1 MDPFTRYRSHPPE
14 SRNHRVGVSSHEKA
28 WVDNLRKDRQISG
41 QRHPTNSLCG
51 LSEEKGE
58 KEETEETVQRKGV
71 KWNTMEYLLCFL
83 AFYSVFLLL
92 PRQTPGAKPRARCST
107 RSRHPWLRH
116 LRKRAPKRSG
126 SQLLTVFDIW
136 KKFCHCAFRLSDHEK
151 LENCFLQAQCV
162 SICIS
167 KFMYYIY
174 IYMIYT
180 ISLTNLEKDIEI
192 AQEFPFAKKLFH
204 LGRKSV
210 ATKIQ
215 PPKPP
220 TKHCWVFLHWSH
232 QKRLSI
238 LLDTF
243 EKCNGRILTSEKAGT
258 SCLKQDVAGWRT
270 NFCCNCTNC
279 TNCTFA
285 NNTTLSI
292 AEWERGKRR
301 T

>member
-83 AFYSVFLLL
+83 GFYSVFLLL

-174 IYMIYT
+174 IWYT
-180 ISLTNLEKDIEI
+180 LYLSPIW
-192 AQEFPFAKKLFH
+192 KK
-204 LGRKSV
+204 
-210 ATKIQ
+210 T
-215 PPKPP
+215 
-220 TKHCWVFLHWSH
+220 
-232 QKRLSI
+232 
-238 LLDTF
+238 
-243 EKCNGRILTSEKAGT
+243 
-258 SCLKQDVAGWRT
+258 LK
-270 NFCCNCTNC
+270 
-279 TNCTFA
+279 
-285 NNTTLSI
+285 
-292 AEWERGKRR
+292 
-301 T
+301 